1 MLKNIFKVIRYFPEQ
16 VFLFLFNSSI
26 FAWLWKSGSDIANR
40 IGVTAA
46 WREHIPAPIQSFFG
60 ENSQAVQGFFN
71 HSAVMWLI
79 GSMMILWV
87 IRFVKGIIKFV
98 LFILIVLLGIYLV
111 MQNQEILHTFR
122 WNAVY
127 LDRIFIF

>member
-1 MLKNIFKVIRYFPEQ
+1 MLKNVFKVIRYFPEQ
-16 VFLFLFNSSI
+16 VFLFLFNSGI

-71 HSAVMWLI
+71 HSAVMWLV

-87 IRFVKGIIKFV
+87 IRFVKGIIKLG
-98 LFILIVLLGIYLV
+98 LFALIILLGVYLV
-111 MQNQEILHTFR
+111 MQNQEILSSFK
-122 WNAVY
+122 
-127 LDRIFIF
+127 

>member
-60 ENSQAVQGFFN
+60 ENS
-71 HSAVMWLI
+71 
-79 GSMMILWV
+79 
-87 IRFVKGIIKFV
+87 KFV

-122 WNAVY
+122 
-127 LDRIFIF
+127 

>member
-1 MLKNIFKVIRYFPEQ
+1 MFKIIRRFPEQ
-16 VFLFLFNSSI
+16 VFLFVFNSSI

-79 GSMMILWV
+79 GSMMILWL
-87 IRFVKGIIKFV
+87 IRFVKGIIKLG
-98 LFILIVLLGIYLV
+98 LFALIILLGVYLV
-111 MQNQEILHTFR
+111 MQNQEILSSFK
-122 WNAVY
+122 
-127 LDRIFIF
+127 